1 MSSFYSL
8 SCRFLLNFLLILLL
22 SRAPLSL
29 ERSTSASI
37 VRAAEGS
44 TNNRRIDPAADLRE
58 AQERNAREVRE
69 EKEAAAKKAEADKA
83 GAVKAAQADAD
94 AAAKKRAEDSARHQT
109 PQLITPLRSAP
120 PAPEISAP
128 AGGAGDE

>member
-1 MSSFYSL
+1 M
-8 SCRFLLNFLLILLL
+8 

-29 ERSTSASI
+29 EQSTSASV

-44 TNNRRIDPAADLRE
+44 TNNRRLDPTANLRE

-83 GAVKAAQADAD
+83 AAAKAAQADAEV
-94 AAAKKRAEDSARHQT
+94 AA
-109 PQLITPLRSAP
+109 
-120 PAPEISAP
+120 
-128 AGGAGDE
+128 